1 MATIVIVASY
11 APSLVNFRGKLIKA
25 IVEKG
30 HKVIACAPDFTSENI
45 DQVQELGAE
54 TRTIPLQRDG
64 QNIVEDIRFLF
75 AVWKLLRV
83 EAPDLLITYT
93 IKPNIWGAYAAW
105 VASVPSIAMI
115 TGLGYAF
122 TDTGVTPNF
131 KTRIVRRMVR
141 ILYRFSTSANWK
153 IIFQNPDDPKDFS
166 RAGCLGDMSKAHIVA
181 GSGVDLEKFTPSPLP
196 DCNRDGQV
204 FLMISRLL
212 FNKGVVE
219 FARASIEVKKAH
231 PKVRFILV
239 GPRDYGPDGIPEGL
253 LDEWRANGL
262 EYEGAKKDVRKNLKE
277 CSVFVLPSYR
287 EGTPRAVLEAMASQR
302 PVIVTDTPGCRETVD
317 DNVNGYLVPP
327 RDSDALARRM
337 LDLLDINKAERF
349 GIESLRLVRERFDV
363 EKVNKAVLHILE
375 LD

>member
-1 MATIVIVASY
+1 LATIVIVASY

>member
-1 MATIVIVASY
+1 
-11 APSLVNFRGKLIKA
+11 VNFRGKLIKA

>member
-105 VASVPSIAMI
+105 GASVPSIAMI